1 MKEYGFKQAMA
12 NYSLFYKRDGDDITL
27 LIVYI
32 DDMIIIG
39 SNSTKIE
46 KLQTYLEKEFEM
58 KDLGAQKYFLGIEVS
73 WSKQGL
79 FLSQRKYTL
88 DLLVETGKSACEPVN
103 IPIKINHNLSIYHDQ
118 IPTNKENYQRL
129 VRKLI
134 YLTHTRPDLSNA
146 VSVASQFM
154 HNPSDR
160 HMNVVNRILA
170 YLKSSPSKGIMF
182 SKHVHL
188 DIEGYIDSNFVGSRL
203 DRKSTLGYVYICRK
217 KFGDLEE

>member
-118 IPTNKENYQRL
+118 IPTNKENY
-129 VRKLI
+129 
-134 YLTHTRPDLSNA
+134 
-146 VSVASQFM
+146 
-154 HNPSDR
+154 
-160 HMNVVNRILA
+160 
-170 YLKSSPSKGIMF
+170 
-182 SKHVHL
+182 
-188 DIEGYIDSNFVGSRL
+188 
-203 DRKSTLGYVYICRK
+203 
-217 KFGDLEE
+217 